1 MTTVG
6 KMEIVGSPADG
17 RVDGSEPG
25 LAEDE
30 IVVLERVEE
39 GIEVIGVLV
48 TGKGDGAGVGR
59 D

>member
-1 MTTVG
+1 
-6 KMEIVGSPADG
+6 MEIVGSPVDR

-25 LAEDE
+25 FAEDE

-39 GIEVIGVLV
+39 GIQVIGVLV
-48 TGKGDGAGVGR
+48 TGNRDGAGVGR

>member
-1 MTTVG
+1 MTIVG
-6 KMEIVGSPADG
+6 KMEIVGSPVDR

-25 LAEDE
+25 FAEDE

-39 GIEVIGVLV
+39 GIKVIGVLV
-48 TGKGDGAGVGR
+48 TGNRDGAGVGR